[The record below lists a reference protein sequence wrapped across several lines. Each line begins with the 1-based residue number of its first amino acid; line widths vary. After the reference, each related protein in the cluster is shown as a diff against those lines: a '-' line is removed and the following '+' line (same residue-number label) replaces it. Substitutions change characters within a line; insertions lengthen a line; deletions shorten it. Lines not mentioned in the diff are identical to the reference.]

1 VGASLPVVVHSLA
14 MRVQFLAG
22 AYWIEAPW
30 LKEPVTGATFEEA
43 YELALR
49 NRTGR
54 CIMRA

>member
-1 VGASLPVVVHSLA
+1 VGPSLPVVVHSLA

-22 AYWIEAPW
+22 VYWIEAPW

-54 CIMRA
+54 VII